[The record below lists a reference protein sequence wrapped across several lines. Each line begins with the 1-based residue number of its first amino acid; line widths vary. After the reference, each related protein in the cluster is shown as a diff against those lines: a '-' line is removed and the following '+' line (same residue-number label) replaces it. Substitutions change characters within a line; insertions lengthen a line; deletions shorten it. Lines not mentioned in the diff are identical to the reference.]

1 MLRYTVETL
10 AAWDEAAQLWQGYWD
25 EVRPQDEEM
34 PLDPDI
40 SVYEE
45 LEREGNLLFLGVRT
59 SDDELVG
66 FYVTFIMPHYHHK
79 SVLCA
84 FADVWYLAPMYRK
97 GAIGFRLL
105 RMAEAECR
113 KRGVQRMYGSVM
125 LDSDI
130 GTLLEAAGWQAI
142 EKQYS
147 KNLEAVPCR
156 SSVELSAL

>member
-1 MLRYTVETL
+1 MRYQLESLAET
-10 AAWDEAAQLWQGYWD
+10 WDEASRLWQGYWD
-25 EVRPQDEEM
+25 EVRPSDEWM
-34 PLDPDI
+34 PLDPDY

-45 LEREGNLLFLGVRT
+45 LENEGNLVFLGVRT
-59 SDDELVG
+59 DAGELVG

-84 FADVWYLAPMYRK
+84 FADVWYLAPAYRK

-105 RMAEAECR
+105 RMAEKECR
-113 KRGVQRMYGSVM
+113 ERGVQRMYGSVM

-130 GTLLEAAGWQAI
+130 GALLEAAGWRAI

-147 KNLEAVPCR
+147 KNLEEVPCR
-156 SSVELSAL
+156 SSVALSDL